1 VNERLKVMQKYFFNT
16 FVIICLFIF
25 CWGCGEADKPN
36 QSEPVAKKI
45 VKKIPQKK
53 PPQVK
58 GDKISKKQ
66 PSDPKVKS
74 GDSIIAKKDIQADT
88 KTEQKEETGPEN
100 VKVLPESKKIKEI
113 KKPSTEDKV
122 ISVAKKEEGVSLKG
136 KNKEAKQPEE
146 DKSIVEMHA
155 TKVDTTDIY
164 DPTGKV
170 DPFAALIEESKPL
183 QPRSSG
189 DSKKRKCEA
198 LTPLQMIDL
207 SQITLSAVLKA
218 GNVNQALIVGSE
230 GKGFIIKIGDY
241 LGLNCGL
248 VKKILIDKIIVEEE
262 IETLLGKI
270 KTIER
275 EINLPK
281 PPGEI

>member
-16 FVIICLFIF
+16 FVVICLFIF

-45 VKKIPQKK
+45 VKKIPQKT

-58 GDKISKKQ
+58 GGKISKKQ
-66 PSDPKVKS
+66 PPDPKVKS
-74 GDSIIAKKDIQADT
+74 GDSIIAKKDIKAD
-88 KTEQKEETGPEN
+88 KETELKEETGPEN

-113 KKPSTEDKV
+113 KKPSSEDKV
-122 ISVAKKEEGVSLKG
+122 ISAAKKEEDVSLKG

-146 DKSIVEMHA
+146 DKSMVEMHA
-155 TKVDTTDIY
+155 TKVDTTDVY

-170 DPFAALIEESKPL
+170 DPFAALVEELKPLPRGSGESKK
-183 QPRSSG
+183 S
-189 DSKKRKCEA
+189 KCEA

-230 GKGFIIKIGDY
+230 GKGFIVKIGDY

-248 VKKILIDKIIVEEE
+248 VRKILIDKIIVEEE

-270 KTIER
+270 KIIER